1 MEAERT
7 ISPMR
12 KEVGD
17 IPEPRG
23 SNPEAALQRA
33 GTEAGRDVPDC
44 SDESGFQRVV
54 RNFTPSY
61 VLSAFE
67 QTTLPLERR
76 IEYLLI
82 EWYYGPDGLSLQ

>member
-12 KEVGD
+12 QEVGD
-17 IPEPRG
+17 TPNPRG
-23 SNPEAALQRA
+23 SKSEATLQGA
-33 GTEAGRDVPDC
+33 DTKAVENVPDC

-61 VLSAFE
+61 VFSAFE
-67 QTTLPLERR
+67 QTRF
-76 IEYLLI
+76 
-82 EWYYGPDGLSLQ
+82 

>member
-7 ISPMR
+7 ISPIR

-17 IPEPRG
+17 TLEPRG
-23 SNPEAALQRA
+23 SKLEAAIQSVDTKA
-33 GTEAGRDVPDC
+33 VENVPDC

-61 VLSAFE
+61 VFSAFE
-67 QTTLPLERR
+67 QTTFDWSRE
-76 IEYLLI
+76 LI
-82 EWYYGPDGLSLQ
+82 IH